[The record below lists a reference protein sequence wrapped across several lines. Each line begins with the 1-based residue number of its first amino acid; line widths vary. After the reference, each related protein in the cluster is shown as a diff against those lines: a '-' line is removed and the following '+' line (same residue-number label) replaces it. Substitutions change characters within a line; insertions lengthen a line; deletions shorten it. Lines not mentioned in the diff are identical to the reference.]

1 MLKIK
6 CDRVGQP
13 SMPFN
18 LVLEL
23 DKYKDHPA
31 SGKVLVKTVDMQHDA
46 IRIAELALKEQLD
59 STPVLEGGTQLEWP
73 TSEELHDELA
83 PEYTTF
89 SEAEQ
94 CVYQR
99 GNASDDWRRG
109 GEVQPE
115 ALPPAI
121 EKGEDSIIA
130 APYEIPLISVV
141 LT

>member
-6 CDRVGQP
+6 CDMVGLP
-13 SMPFN
+13 SMTYN
-18 LVLEL
+18 LWHEI
-23 DKYKDHPA
+23 DRHKDHTV

-46 IRIAELALKEQLD
+46 IREAALDLLVKG
-59 STPVLEGGTQLEWP
+59 SKCSMPVLELRP
-73 TSEELHDELA
+73 TSEELPDELE

-94 CVYQR
+94 C
-99 GNASDDWRRG
+99 GLSEAIDDKNG
-109 GEVQPE
+109 TEVQPE

-130 APYEIPLISVV
+130 APYDIPLISVV